1 MDSSCLGRSITEGL
15 GAGNRPERAR
25 EAAEESSEEIK
36 ALLNDGTKMVF
47 ITAGMGGGTGTGA
60 APVIARIAKEM
71 DILTVGI
78 VTIPFIFEGEKK
90 IIQAL
95 DGVERIAQHVD
106 ALLVINNE
114 RLREIYSDLTFMNAF
129 GKAGDDEDSWKSQF
143 TASGYFDSV
152 DTQISGLGRIEAIQQ
167 IYIDHTKDAIDS
179 LGNLESASTTESTVG
194 TLEDGVYTAKF
205 DTDSSMFHVN
215 EADEGRGILT
225 VENGKMTIHISLV
238 SKKIVNL
245 FVGTADDAKK
255 DGADILEPTTDTVK
269 YSDGTTDEVY
279 GFDVPVEALDE
290 EFDLAILG
298 TKGEW
303 YDHKVSVSDPQE
315 TDN

>member
-1 MDSSCLGRSITEGL
+1 MLRKRLMTLALAVVMTVSVFTGCGSKDDSKTSRSESKKTEQQKSD
-15 GAGNRPERAR
+15 AKKEK
-25 EAAEESSEEIK
+25 AAEKEETK
-36 ALLNDGTKMVF
+36 APIEDGT
-47 ITAGMGGGTGTGA
+47 
-60 APVIARIAKEM
+60 
-71 DILTVGI
+71 
-78 VTIPFIFEGEKK
+78 
-90 IIQAL
+90 
-95 DGVERIAQHVD
+95 
-106 ALLVINNE
+106 
-114 RLREIYSDLTFMNAF
+114 
-129 GKAGDDEDSWKSQF
+129 
-143 TASGYFDSV
+143 
-152 DTQISGLGRIEAIQQ
+152 
-167 IYIDHTKDAIDS
+167 
-179 LGNLESASTTESTVG
+179 
-194 TLEDGVYTAKF
+194 YTAEFK
-205 DTDSSMFHVN
+205 TDSSMFHVN

>member
-1 MDSSCLGRSITEGL
+1 
-15 GAGNRPERAR
+15 
-25 EAAEESSEEIK
+25 
-36 ALLNDGTKMVF
+36 
-47 ITAGMGGGTGTGA
+47 
-60 APVIARIAKEM
+60 
-71 DILTVGI
+71 
-78 VTIPFIFEGEKK
+78 
-90 IIQAL
+90 
-95 DGVERIAQHVD
+95 
-106 ALLVINNE
+106 
-114 RLREIYSDLTFMNAF
+114 
-129 GKAGDDEDSWKSQF
+129 
-143 TASGYFDSV
+143 
-152 DTQISGLGRIEAIQQ
+152 
-167 IYIDHTKDAIDS
+167 
-179 LGNLESASTTESTVG
+179 
-194 TLEDGVYTAKF
+194 
-205 DTDSSMFHVN
+205 MFHVN

-269 YSDGTTDEVY
+269 YSDGTTEEVY